1 MTAAKI
7 LLTLASLAYPLLWY
21 YGRENGAF
29 FWLAAAMCVLWLI
42 RVTMPQT
49 AGQRAVA
56 LLLAAFFAAV
66 LVFRLPDSMYWYP
79 VAVNALML
87 AVFGGSLFA
96 KHTVIER
103 LARLQHPDLPPEGVR
118 HTRRVTQI
126 WCGFFVFNG
135 ATAAAL
141 AWLQWHDWWA
151 AYTGNADYVLVGLL
165 FAGERVQ
172 RRLVL
177 KVWGCLKI
185 DKG

>member
-1 MTAAKI
+1 MKPFAKI

-29 FWLAAAMCVLWLI
+29 FWLAAAMCALWLI
-42 RVTMPQT
+42 RAAMPQT
-49 AGQRAVA
+49 GGQRAVA

-96 KHTVIER
+96 KQTVIER
-103 LARLQHPDLPPEGVR
+103 LARLQHPNLPPEGVR

-135 ATAAAL
+135 GMAAL
-141 AWLQWHDWWA
+141 LAWSGRHDWWA
-151 AYTGNADYVLVGLL
+151 VYTGIVSYILMGLL
-165 FAGERVQ
+165 FAGEWVYRK
-172 RRLVL
+172 LVL
-177 KVWGCLKI
+177 KV
-185 DKG
+185 

>member
-1 MTAAKI
+1 MKPLAKI

-42 RVTMPQT
+42 RAAMPQT
-49 AGQRAVA
+49 GGQRAVA
-56 LLLAAFFAAV
+56 LVLAAFFAAV
-66 LVFRLPDSMYWYP
+66 LVFRLPHSMYWYP

-96 KHTVIER
+96 KQTVIER

-135 ATAAAL
+135 AVAAVLAL
-141 AWLQWHDWWA
+141 WQWYDWWVV
-151 AYTGNADYVLVGLL
+151 YTGIVAYVLMGVL
-165 FAGERVQ
+165 FAGEWVYRK
-172 RRLVL
+172 LVL
-177 KVWGCLKI
+177 KV
-185 DKG
+185 

>member
-1 MTAAKI
+1 MKPFAKI

-29 FWLAAAMCVLWLI
+29 FWLAAAMCALWLI
-42 RVTMPQT
+42 RAAMPQT

-96 KHTVIER
+96 RQTVIER
-103 LARLQHPDLPPEGVR
+103 LARLQHPNLPPEGVR
-118 HTRRVTQI
+118 HTWRVTQI

-135 ATAAAL
+135 GMAAL
-141 AWLQWHDWWA
+141 LAWSGRHDWWA
-151 AYTGNADYVLVGLL
+151 FYTGIVSYVLMGLL
-165 FAGERVQ
+165 FAGEWVYRK
-172 RRLVL
+172 LVL
-177 KVWGCLKI
+177 KV
-185 DKG
+185 

>member
-1 MTAAKI
+1 MLSNHTMTLAKI

-29 FWLAAAMCVLWLI
+29 FWLAAAMCALWLI
-42 RVTMPQT
+42 RAAMPQT

-79 VAVNALML
+79 VAVNALM
-87 AVFGGSLFA
+87 
-96 KHTVIER
+96 
-103 LARLQHPDLPPEGVR
+103 PDLPPEGVR

-135 ATAAAL
+135 ITAAVLAL
-141 AWLQWHDWWA
+141 WQHYDWWA
-151 AYTGNADYVLVGLL
+151 VYTGIVSYILMGLL
-165 FAGERVQ
+165 FAGEWIYRK
-172 RRLVL
+172 LVL
-177 KVWGCLKI
+177 KV
-185 DKG
+185 